1 MQEET
6 EYINVY
12 GARVHNLKNIDAEI
26 PRNSL
31 TVITGLS
38 GSGKSSLAFD
48 TIFAEGQ
55 RRYIETFSAYAR
67 NFLGN
72 LERPDVDKITGLSPV
87 ISIEQKTT
95 NKNPRSTVGTTTEV
109 YDYLRLLYARA
120 GEAYSY
126 LSGEKMV
133 KYTEEQ
139 ILDLILKDYKGK
151 RIYILAPLVRSRKGH
166 YKELFEQVRKKGYL
180 YVRVDGEVCE
190 ALPGMKLDRYKNH
203 DVEVVIDKLVVTDKD
218 DTRLKNSV
226 ATAMRQGDGLLM
238 ILDAQTDSVRHY
250 SKRLMCPV
258 TGLSYREPAPHNF
271 SFNSPQGACPKC
283 KGLGVVSQIDIDKV
297 IPDRELSIA
306 GGAIAPLGKAKNS
319 MIFWQ
324 ITALLEKYEA
334 TLKTPV
340 KDLPEDAIDEI
351 LYGSDERIKIKSSL
365 IGTSSDYFVTFE
377 GVVKYIQ
384 MLQEKDASA
393 TAQKWADQFAKTAV
407 CPECHGA
414 KLNKE
419 ALSFRIH
426 DKNIYELSTMDINEL
441 YDWLVNVDPYLSSKQ
456 QQIAGEILKEIRTR
470 LKFLLDVGLLN
481 KEALS
486 FRIHDKNIYEL
497 STMDINELYDWLVNV
512 DPYLS
517 SKQQQIAGE
526 ILKEIRTR
534 LKFLL
539 DVGLDYLSLNRSSV
553 SLSGGESQRIR
564 LATQIGSQ
572 LVNVLYILDEPSIG
586 LHQRDNQRLIH
597 SLKELRDIGN
607 SVIVVEHDKDMM
619 LAADYVIDMGPKA
632 GRLGGDVVFAG
643 TPREML
649 RTHTLTSQY
658 LNGERA
664 IEVPA
669 KRREGNGHSLWLRG
683 AKGNNLKNVDVEFP
697 LGKLICVTGVSG
709 SGKSTLI
716 NETLQPILSQKFYRS
731 LQDPLDYD
739 SIEGLEYIDKVVNV
753 DQSPL
758 GRTPRSNP
766 ATYTGVFSDIRNL
779 FVGLPE
785 AKIRGYKAG
794 RFSFNVSG
802 GRCEACQG
810 NGYKCIEMNFL
821 PDVYVPCEVCHGKRY
836 NRETLE
842 VRFKGKSIAD
852 VLDMTINR
860 AVEFFE
866 NVPQILNKIKVIQE
880 VGLGYIKLG
889 QSSTTLSGGESQR
902 VKLATELSKRDTG
915 KTLYI
920 LDEPTTGLHFE
931 DIRVLMNVLNKLVDK
946 GNTVIVIEHNLDVI
960 KMADYIID
968 MGPEGGK
975 GGGELLS
982 CGTPEEVAKS
992 KKGYTPKFL
1001 REELNIK

>member
-1 MQEET
+1 MDEAEQ
-6 EYINVY
+6 ISVY
-12 GARVHNLKNIDAEI
+12 GARVHNLKNVDVQI
-26 PRNSL
+26 PRHSL

-48 TIFAEGQ
+48 TLYAEGQ

-72 LERPDVDKITGLSPV
+72 LERPDVDEIQGLSPV

-95 NKNPRSTVGTTTEV
+95 NKNPRSTVGTTTEI
-109 YDYLRLLYARA
+109 YDFLRLLYARA

-133 KYTEEQ
+133 KYSEEQ
-139 ILDLILKDYKGK
+139 ILDLILNDYAGRK
-151 RIYILAPLVRSRKGH
+151 IYLLAPLVRGRKGH

-180 YVRVDGEVCE
+180 YVRVDGEVRE
-190 ALPGMKLDRYKNH
+190 ALPGMKLDRYRTH
-203 DVEVVIDKLVVTDKD
+203 DVEVVIDKLKVQDKD
-218 DTRLKNSV
+218 DSRLKSSV

-238 ILDAQTDSVRHY
+238 VLDLETAQVRHY
-250 SKRLMCPV
+250 SRRLMCPV
-258 TGLSYREPAPHNF
+258 TGLSYREPAPNNF

-283 KGLGVVSQIDIDKV
+283 KGLGEVSTMALDKV
-297 IPDRELSIA
+297 IPDRSLSIQD
-306 GGAIAPLGKAKNS
+306 GAIVPLGKGKNS
-319 MIFWQ
+319 MIFWE
-324 ITALLEKYEA
+324 ISALLEKYDA

-340 KDLPEDAIDEI
+340 CELPDEAIDDV
-351 LYGSDERIKIKSSL
+351 LYGSEERIKIKSQL
-365 IGTSSDYFVTFE
+365 IGTSSDYFTTFD
-377 GVVKYIQ
+377 GVAKYITL
-384 MLQEKDASA
+384 LQEKEASA
-393 TAQKWADQFAKTAV
+393 SAQKWAEQFACTTT
-407 CPECHGA
+407 CPECGGQR
-414 KLNKE
+414 LNRE
-419 ALSFRIH
+419 ALSYRLL
-426 DKNIYELSTMDINEL
+426 DKNIAQLAAMDISEL
-441 YDWLVNVDPYLSSKQ
+441 YYWMQQVEPQLDKKQ
-456 QQIAGEILKEIRTR
+456 QQIA
-470 LKFLLDVGLLN
+470 
-481 KEALS
+481 A
-486 FRIHDKNIYEL
+486 
-497 STMDINELYDWLVNV
+497 
-512 DPYLS
+512 
-517 SKQQQIAGE
+517 E

-539 DVGLDYLSLNRSSV
+539 DVGLDYLSLNRTSM

-586 LHQRDNQRLIH
+586 LHQRDNDRLIH

-607 SVIVVEHDKDMM
+607 TVIVVEHDQDMM
-619 LAADYVIDMGPKA
+619 LAADYVVDMGPKA
-632 GRLGGDVVFAG
+632 GRLGGEVVFQG

-649 RTHTLTSQY
+649 QQHTLTSQY
-658 LNGERA
+658 LNGERT

-669 KRREGNGHSLWLRG
+669 VRRPGNGHSLLLKG
-683 AKGNNLKNVDVEFP
+683 ARGNNLKQVDVEFP

-716 NETLQPILSQKFYRS
+716 NETLQPILSQRFYRS
-731 LQDPLDYD
+731 LQAPLPYD
-739 SIEGLEYIDKVVNV
+739 AIEGLEYVDKVVNV

-785 AKIRGYKAG
+785 AKVRGYKPG
-794 RFSFNVSG
+794 RFSFNVGG

-810 NGYKCIEMNFL
+810 NGYKVIEMNFL

-842 VRFKGKSIAD
+842 VRYKGKSIAD

-866 NVPQILNKIKVIQE
+866 NVPQILHKIKVLQD

-902 VKLATELSKRDTG
+902 VKLATELAKRDTG

-931 DIRVLMNVLNKLVDK
+931 DIRVLMGVLDRLVSK
-946 GNTVIVIEHNLDVI
+946 GNTVIVIEHNMDVI
-960 KMADYIID
+960 KMADYLID

-975 GGGELLS
+975 GGGTVVAT
-982 CGTPEEVAKS
+982 GTPEQVATQT
-992 KKGYTPKFL
+992 KGYTAKYLKEVISDNF
-1001 REELNIK
+1001 

>member
-1 MQEET
+1 
-6 EYINVY
+6 
-12 GARVHNLKNIDAEI
+12 
-26 PRNSL
+26 
-31 TVITGLS
+31 
-38 GSGKSSLAFD
+38 
-48 TIFAEGQ
+48 
-55 RRYIETFSAYAR
+55 
-67 NFLGN
+67 
-72 LERPDVDKITGLSPV
+72 
-87 ISIEQKTT
+87 
-95 NKNPRSTVGTTTEV
+95 
-109 YDYLRLLYARA
+109 
-120 GEAYSY
+120 
-126 LSGEKMV
+126 MV

-151 RIYILAPLVRSRKGH
+151 KIYILSPLVRNRKGH
-166 YKELFEQVRKKGYL
+166 YKELFEQIRKKGYL
-180 YVRVDGEVCE
+180 YVRVDQKICE

-203 DVEVVIDKLVVTDKD
+203 DIEVVIDKLIVSEKD
-218 DTRLKNSV
+218 DNRLKSSV
-226 ATAMRQGDGLLM
+226 STAMKQGDGLIM
-238 ILDAQTDSVRHY
+238 VLDADNETVRHY

-258 TGLSYREPAPHNF
+258 TGLSYRDPAPHNF

-283 KGLGVVSQIDIDKV
+283 KGLGVISQIDIDKV
-297 IPDRELSIA
+297 IPNRELSIYE
-306 GGAIAPLGKAKNS
+306 GALAPVGKYKNS

-324 ITALLEKYEA
+324 IDALLEKYEA
-334 TLKTPV
+334 NLKTPA
-340 KDLPEDAIDEI
+340 KDLPDEAIEEI

-365 IGTSSDYFVTFE
+365 IGTSSDYFITFE

-384 MLQEKDASA
+384 MLQEKDSSA
-393 TAQKWADQFAKTAV
+393 TAQKWAEQFAKTAV
-407 CPECHGA
+407 CPECQGA

-426 DKNIYELSTMDINEL
+426 DKNIYELSSMDIKDL
-441 YDWLVNVDPYLSSKQ
+441 YEWLQNVDRYLDSKQ
-456 QQIAGEILKEIRTR
+456 KQIA
-470 LKFLLDVGLLN
+470 
-481 KEALS
+481 A
-486 FRIHDKNIYEL
+486 
-497 STMDINELYDWLVNV
+497 
-512 DPYLS
+512 
-517 SKQQQIAGE
+517 E

-539 DVGLDYLSLNRSSV
+539 DVGLDYLSLNRSAV

-597 SLKELRDIGN
+597 SLKELRDLGN
-607 SVIVVEHDKDMM
+607 TVIVVEHDKDMM

-632 GRLGGDVVFAG
+632 GRLGGEVVFAG
-643 TPREML
+643 TPQEML
-649 RTHTLTSQY
+649 RTHTLTSRY
-658 LNGERA
+658 LNGECA

-669 KRREGNGHSLWLRG
+669 DRRKGNGHSIWLRG
-683 AKGNNLKNVDVEFP
+683 AKGNNLKNIDVEFP
-697 LGKLICVTGVSG
+697 LGKLICITGVSG

-731 LQDPLDYD
+731 LQDPLAYD

-785 AKIRGYKAG
+785 AKIRGYKPG

-810 NGYKCIEMNFL
+810 NGYKTIEMNFL

-931 DIRVLMNVLNKLVDK
+931 DIRVLMNVLNRLVDK

-975 GGGELLS
+975 GGGQVLS
-982 CGTPEEVAKS
+982 CGTPEEVADS
-992 KKGYTPKFL
+992 PKGFTPRFL
-1001 REELNIK
+1001 KEELELAKKQK